1 MDHININFD
10 KKNVSGYPLKVNEI
24 EFQGQIVKVT
34 GISKDIGKLS
44 LSLADDVFLKNKFSI
59 DNEILISW
67 DKKRENLL
75 Q

>member
-10 KKNVSGYPLKVNEI
+10 KKNVSAYTL
-24 EFQGQIVKVT
+24 KVT
-34 GISKDIGKLS
+34 GIYKDFGKLS
-44 LSLADDVFLKNKFSI
+44 LSLADDVFLKNNFSI